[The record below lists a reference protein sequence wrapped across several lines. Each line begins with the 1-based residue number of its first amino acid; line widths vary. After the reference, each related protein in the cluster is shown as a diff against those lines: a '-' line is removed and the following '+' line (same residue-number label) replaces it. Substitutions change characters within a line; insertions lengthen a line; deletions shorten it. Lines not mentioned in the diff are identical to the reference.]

1 VVRVKDEEILD
12 RLDAF
17 YERVSPVCHE
27 IHKEYNDDIEFGLL
41 GNQWDKAVKDERG
54 SSRLTLTVN
63 RLKQYIYQ
71 TVNDYKQSE
80 MTSKVLPHDTSEKD
94 KALAEIRRGLMRS
107 IERKKGGLSAYNN
120 AAKYLV
126 SGGLGGW
133 QINTR
138 YVQGEFY
145 QEPYITPIHDASCV
159 FVDFFECQE
168 PDLSDMR
175 DCVVQEVISKARF
188 KSETGKD
195 PSDLS
200 NAFDKPNSVYGTASH
215 PTLTNYWYKEEKAD
229 TLCMVEP
236 SARQQ
241 FPQLK
246 RTAFLS
252 DLKPLAEENGI
263 PVELLIATDPKTGKP
278 IQRKEDKCTVTCAKI
293 AGRKVLDRQEWP
305 IDLIPVVIVMGRKVI
320 NNGKLTVEGLIRQ
333 SKDAQR
339 SYNYLKSNKTERISL
354 APKAPF
360 IVPNGAI
367 SKANK
372 PKWETANTANHP
384 YLTYE
389 PYDEKGRPIPPPQ
402 RQMPVSVEAALVEEE
417 RAAVDEINSS
427 LGMYESSIG
436 KRSNETSGRAII
448 ARAQEADTNNYD
460 FTESMVI
467 GIKYSTKVLNKLIPK
482 VYDTER
488 QVSIV
493 GEDDKEKVIWIN
505 QQNPDG
511 SMYSMDE
518 GEFDVD
524 YEAGPSS
531 ATKQEQFRADTEA
544 LIQSSPGAALVLGPQ
559 IIRNSPIRN
568 ADDTADALE
577 RFANTQVPGLFP
589 DKNQGQPNPQMV
601 QQMQAQLQQMQ
612 QQLQQVGPEMQRI
625 QEENAKLQIENQAIK
640 ADKAIEKERVNI
652 EWFKAKTEAQAKGA
666 TVQQKGADL
675 TLKADKQQ
683 HDKAVDRVEL
693 SLKSQGQRMDQM
705 AMQHGQQ
712 KDGAEFRLKARGQ
725 QHQEGKDRAAFMQSG
740 EKMRLDHEAKISAK
754 ENPTGGKPGKPSE
767 PAE

>member
-1 VVRVKDEEILD
+1 MTDEEILD
-12 RLDAF
+12 RLDGF
-17 YERVSPVCHE
+17 YERVQSTCQE
-27 IHKEYNDDIEFGLL
+27 IHKAYNDDVEFGLV
-41 GNQWDKAVKDERG
+41 GNQWDKAVRDERG
-54 SSRLTLTVN
+54 PARLTLTVN

-94 KALAEIRRGLMRS
+94 KTLAEIRRGLMRS
-107 IERKKGGLSAYNN
+107 IERKKGGLTAYNN

-126 SGGLGGW
+126 AGGIGGW

-138 YVQGEFY
+138 FVPGEFY
-145 QEPYITPIHDASCV
+145 QEPYIIPIHDASCV
-159 FVDFFECQE
+159 FVDFFDCQE
-168 PDLSDMR
+168 PDFSDMR

-195 PSDLS
+195 PADMSS
-200 NAFDKPNSVYGTASH
+200 AFDKPNSAYGTANK
-215 PTLTNYWYKEEKAD
+215 PTLTNFWFKEEKPD

-236 SARQQ
+236 SAREQ
-241 FPQLK
+241 FTQLK

-252 DLKPLAEENGI
+252 DLKSLAAEVGI
-263 PVELLIATDPKTGKP
+263 PVESLIATDPKTGKP
-278 IQRKEDKCTVTCAKI
+278 IQRKEDKCVVRCAKI
-293 AGRKVLDRQEWP
+293 AGRKVLDTQEWT
-305 IDLIPVVIVMGRKVI
+305 IDLIPVVLVVGRKTI
-320 NNGKLTVEGLIRQ
+320 NNGKLTIEGLIRQ

-339 SYNYLKSNKTERISL
+339 SYNFLKSNKTERISL

-360 IVPNGAI
+360 VVPNGAI
-367 SKANK
+367 SKANRM
-372 PKWETANTANHP
+372 KWETANTANHP

-402 RQMPVSVEAALVEEE
+402 RQIPISVESALVEEE

-427 LGMYESSIG
+427 LGMSEASVG

-448 ARAQEADTNNYD
+448 ARAQESDTNNYD

-467 GIKYSTKVLNKLIPK
+467 GIKYSTKILNKLIPK

-493 GEDDKEKVIWIN
+493 GEDDKEKVIMIN

-531 ATKQEQFRADTEA
+531 ATKQDQFRLDTEA

-568 ADDTADALE
+568 ADETAAALE

-589 DKNQGQPNPQMV
+589 DKNEGQPNPQMV
-601 QQMQAQLQQMQ
+601 SQMQAQMQQMQ
-612 QQLQQVGPEMQRI
+612 QQLQQMGPEMQRI
-625 QEENAKLQIENQAIK
+625 QEENAKLRIENQAVKSDKQIEFKRVQIEEMK
-640 ADKAIEKERVNI
+640 AVAEVRS
-652 EWFKAKTEAQAKGA
+652 KGQDGQVKQ
-666 TVQQKGADL
+666 TDL
-675 TLKADKQQ
+675 ALKADKQQ
-683 HDKAVDRVEL
+683 HDKAVDRAEL
-693 SLKSQGQRMDQM
+693 SLKVQGQRMD
-705 AMQHGQQ
+705 AHSMQHGQA
-712 KDGAEFRLKARGQ
+712 KDGAEFHLKAKGQ
-725 QHQEGKDRAAFMQSG
+725 QHQEMKDRAGFAQAG
-740 EKMRLDHEAKISAK
+740 EKIRLDHEAKKSQQGK
-754 ENPTGGKPGKPSE
+754 PTGGKPGNRPSGK
-767 PAE
+767 A

>member
-1 VVRVKDEEILD
+1 MTHEEILD
-12 RLDAF
+12 RLDKF
-17 YERVSPVCHE
+17 YERVRSTCQE
-27 IHKEYNDDIEFGLL
+27 IHKEYNDDVEFGLL
-41 GNQWDKAVKDERG
+41 GNQWDKSVRDERG
-54 SSRLTLTVN
+54 PARLTITVN

-107 IERKKGGLSAYNN
+107 IERKKGGLTAYNI

-126 SGGLGGW
+126 AGGIGGW

-138 YVQGEFY
+138 YVPGEFY
-145 QEPYITPIHDASCV
+145 QEPYIIPIHDASCV
-159 FVDFFECQE
+159 FVDFFDCQE

-195 PSDLS
+195 PEELTG
-200 NAFDKPNSVYGTASH
+200 AFENPNGAYGTQNK
-215 PTLTNYWYKEEKAD
+215 PTISNYWYKEEISD

-236 SARQQ
+236 TAREM
-241 FPQLK
+241 FPELK

-252 DLKPLAEENGI
+252 DLKAIANKAGL
-263 PVELLIATDPKTGKP
+263 PVESLISTDPKTGKP
-278 IQRKEDKCTVTCAKI
+278 IQRKENKCVVGCAKI
-293 AGRKVLDRQEWP
+293 AGRKVLDTQEWP
-305 IDLIPVVIVMGRKVI
+305 IDLIPVVIVLGRKTI
-320 NNGKLTVEGLIRQ
+320 NNGKLTIEGLIRQ

-339 SYNYLKSNKTERISL
+339 SYNFLKSNKTERISL

-360 IVPNGAI
+360 VVPNGAI

-372 PKWETANTANHP
+372 YKWETANTANHP

-402 RQMPVSVEAALVEEE
+402 RQVPISVESALVEEE
-417 RAAVDEINSS
+417 RAAIDEINSS
-427 LGMYESSIG
+427 LGMSEASVG

-448 ARAQEADTNNYD
+448 ARAQESDTNNYD

-467 GIKYSTKVLNKLIPK
+467 GIKYSTKILNKLIPK

-493 GEDDKEKVIWIN
+493 GEDDKEKVILIN

-511 SMYSMDE
+511 SLYNMDE

-568 ADDTADALE
+568 ADDTASALE

-589 DKNQGQPNPQMV
+589 EQDQNKVNPQMV
-601 QQMQAQLQQMQ
+601 AQMQAQLQQMQ

-625 QEENAKLQIENQAIK
+625 QEENARLRIENQSVK
-640 ADKAIEKERVNI
+640 ADKQIEFKRVQI
-652 EWFKAKTEAQAKGA
+652 EEMKAVAEVRAKGQDGQVKQ
-666 TVQQKGADL
+666 TDL
-675 TLKADKQQ
+675 ALKADKMQ
-683 HDKAVDRVEL
+683 HDKAVDRAEI
-693 SLKSQGQRMDQM
+693 SLKVQGQQMDAH
-705 AMQHGQQ
+705 AMQHGHA
-712 KDGAEFRLKARGQ
+712 KDGAEFRMKAKGQ
-725 QHQEGKDRAAFMQSG
+725 MHQEMKDRAGFAQAG
-740 EKMRLDHEAKISAK
+740 EKMRLDHEAKTTAK
-754 ENPTGGKPGKPSE
+754 AAKPTGAKPGNRQSVK
-767 PAE
+767 A